1 MENPLWNKIQQVF
14 QISGGVVSIPYR
26 FAEVAVQPAWYLYD
40 NFIKQYFVDVLSLYG
55 IVFPNQNCCRALAR
69 KCYKRPYIPKKMIQS
84 LIMQKMEIP
93 GLVTGIGLIL
103 GTIVLLVYTI
113 Q

>member
-1 MENPLWNKIQQVF
+1 MITLSSNISLMYFPCMGLFF
-14 QISGGVVSIPYR
+14 QIRIVVGPWQES
-26 FAEVAVQPAWYLYD
+26 ATKDLTYL
-40 NFIKQYFVDVLSLYG
+40 
-55 IVFPNQNCCRALAR
+55 
-69 KCYKRPYIPKKMIQS
+69 KKMIQS